1 MEDGSGGLSVCRG
14 DWPSYSHV
22 FFLEEWMVGQDTI
35 DFIGYI
41 AATCTTVAFL
51 PQLIRVV
58 RLRSAREISL
68 GMFSVFSTGTALW
81 LTYGL
86 LTHSKPVTAAN
97 AVTFV
102 LSISILV
109 LKLRYDREAM
119 KEVRQI

>member
-1 MEDGSGGLSVCRG
+1 
-14 DWPSYSHV
+14 
-22 FFLEEWMVGQDTI
+22 MVGQDTI
-35 DFIGYI
+35 NFIGYI

-68 GMFSVFSTGTALW
+68 GMFCVFSAGTALW

-109 LKLRYDREAM
+109 LKLHYDREAM
-119 KEVRQI
+119 KEVSQI

>member
-1 MEDGSGGLSVCRG
+1 MI
-14 DWPSYSHV
+14 
-22 FFLEEWMVGQDTI
+22 GQDTI
-35 DFIGYI
+35 NFIGYI

-58 RLRSAREISL
+58 RLRTARDISL
-68 GMFSVFSTGTALW
+68 GMFSIFSIGTALW

-86 LTHSKPVTAAN
+86 LSHSKPVAAAN

-109 LKLRYDREAM
+109 LKLRFDRTAA
-119 KEVRQI
+119 KEITGI